1 MKILIVEDDQ
11 YKSDAID
18 LFIKSKLSDVDIVVK
33 TSLTDGV
40 FEILDNPEYNIIL
53 LDMSMPSFGVSLVD
67 PMGGNP
73 ESYAGEDFISQMSVL
88 GYEIPIIV
96 VTQYDNFGSVD
107 KAISLSDL
115 DGRLKRN
122 YPNLYRGSVYFKSAS
137 NEWKSKLLSMIK
149 EII

>member
-1 MKILIVEDDQ
+1 MNILIVEDDQ

-18 LFIKSKLSDVDIVVK
+18 LFIKSKLSDAFITVK

-40 FEILDNPEYNIIL
+40 FEILDNPEYDIIL
-53 LDMSMPSFGVSLVD
+53 LDMSMPSFGVSLID

-88 GYEIPIIV
+88 GIEIPIVV

-115 DGRLKRN
+115 DNRLRTN
-122 YPNLYRGSVYFKSAS
+122 YPKLYQGSVYFKATS
-137 NEWKSKLLSMIK
+137 NEWKKKLLSMIK
-149 EII
+149 EAI